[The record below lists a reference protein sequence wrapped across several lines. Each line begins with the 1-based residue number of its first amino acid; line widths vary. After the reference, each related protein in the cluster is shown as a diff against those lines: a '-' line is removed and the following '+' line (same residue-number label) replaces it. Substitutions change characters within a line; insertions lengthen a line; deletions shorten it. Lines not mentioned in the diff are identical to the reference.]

1 MIQKFLNRIR
11 LKGLRNIDS
20 PNVLVVD
27 DNGDIGINED
37 LGGDI
42 NAVQIQ
48 TDSGAGSKASD
59 LDGIAEFSLLG
70 GDGID
75 VTNSGTTITVAGETA
90 TDSNPGIVELA
101 TNAEVLAG
109 TSLTKAI
116 TPAGLAQKHAS
127 VQSGLN
133 YRIINTSFRQD
144 INTTKYY
151 LPLKS
156 QDEQT
161 ALTREEVSELS
172 VCDGRIVS
180 VTFRAENLNTHTGDA
195 TITFGVEANTVGSA
209 YNAGFSEVE
218 TESITVND
226 GDDHHLW
233 HAVFSAD
240 KHWDSTDMWAVSM
253 VSDTDISGS
262 NERFFVTI
270 VVEDDWST
278 YLAGSTREI
287 DTTP

>member
-27 DNGDIGINED
+27 ENGDIGINED
-37 LGGDI
+37 MGGDI
-42 NAVQIQ
+42 NAVKIQ
-48 TDSGAGSKASD
+48 TDSGAGSVASVISGSAD
-59 LDGIAEFSLLG
+59 FTLSG
-70 GDGID
+70 GNGID
-75 VTNSGTTITVAGETA
+75 VTNSGTNITVAGEDA
-90 TDSNPGIVELA
+90 TDTNPGVVELA
-101 TNAEVLAG
+101 TTAETLAG

-144 INTTKYY
+144 IGTTKYY

-161 ALTREEVSELS
+161 VLTREEVSELS

-218 TESITVND
+218 TESITVNS